1 LTKNT
6 LVAANVVKL
15 APVIINVDF
24 IIGDDDVF
32 DNDVTTGTILPS

>member
-15 APVIINVDF
+15 APVMINVDF
-24 IIGDDDVF
+24 IIGDEDVF
-32 DNDVTTGTILPS
+32 DNDVIAGMILPS